1 MESPWVRTILPGLYE
16 PTRQACCHWGGSKPS
31 PPTCEVF
38 AGIRVFYLGR
48 VEEVQEQLAW
58 GSAKVYLEMPPCGPL
73 VSH

>member
-1 MESPWVRTILPGLYE
+1 MESPWVRTILPGLYV